1 MGYWAKCLKPVVAKT
16 QPASDP
22 ASHRASIPY
31 SCVIVDFLSGI
42 GTWISQNEA
51 LLSGIAAM
59 IVVAGVVFT
68 PFGAGLRRYLARDA
82 GASSGAEPR
91 PSESTPQPIESDT
104 STAPSDRPSI
114 AVLPLLNM
122 STNEEQ
128 QFLADGMTE
137 DLITG
142 LSANR
147 HLYVVSRNSTFAYKG
162 QSPDIR
168 QVGHD
173 LGVRYV
179 LEGSLRPVGDKLR
192 VTVQLIDV
200 RDGNHLWAEKY
211 DTPISEISA
220 AQDDVVGE
228 IAGTLSIQINA
239 AERRRAAGA
248 SSDDLGTWDLVQR
261 GLSLTAYGSP
271 NLTSVRKG
279 QEFLKS
285 AVELDPD
292 DGFARACYAWMLFS
306 SAINGWSEDPMQ
318 SFVEGEDHLAAALE
332 KGVADPLTQ
341 YFVGCAYIYS
351 GRHERAIRFL
361 EESLNLNPHQPD
373 ARLHLALATAYC
385 GDFEKSYEL
394 FDRAGHG
401 DSGIVSGPYRW
412 YRGIVLGL
420 EERYEEAIAVIEP
433 IVDQIPRYA
442 TARVTLA
449 IAYEAT
455 GRSKE
460 AKDQVARA
468 AKLDP
473 GLCLDGIAL
482 NIRAHPDP
490 DKGEAREA
498 LLRRYWP
505 AQSPQTNS

>member
-1 MGYWAKCLKPVVAKT
+1 M
-16 QPASDP
+16 
-22 ASHRASIPY
+22 
-31 SCVIVDFLSGI
+31 DFLSGI

-341 YFVGCAYIYS
+341 YFVGCA
-351 GRHERAIRFL
+351 
-361 EESLNLNPHQPD
+361 
-373 ARLHLALATAYC
+373 
-385 GDFEKSYEL
+385 
-394 FDRAGHG
+394 
-401 DSGIVSGPYRW
+401 
-412 YRGIVLGL
+412 
-420 EERYEEAIAVIEP
+420 
-433 IVDQIPRYA
+433 
-442 TARVTLA
+442 
-449 IAYEAT
+449 
-455 GRSKE
+455 
-460 AKDQVARA
+460 
-468 AKLDP
+468 
-473 GLCLDGIAL
+473 
-482 NIRAHPDP
+482 
-490 DKGEAREA
+490 
-498 LLRRYWP
+498 
-505 AQSPQTNS
+505 

>member
-1 MGYWAKCLKPVVAKT
+1 
-16 QPASDP
+16 
-22 ASHRASIPY
+22 
-31 SCVIVDFLSGI
+31 VDFLSNI

-68 PFGAGLRRYLARDA
+68 PLGAGLRRILAQETGMTP
-82 GASSGAEPR
+82 GATPQPSEASPP
-91 PSESTPQPIESDT
+91 PSESDPSATPSIPT
-104 STAPSDRPSI
+104 TPSDRPSI

-122 STNEEQ
+122 STNDEQ
-128 QFLADGMTE
+128 QYLAEGMTE

-142 LSANR
+142 LAANR

-168 QVGHD
+168 QVGRE

-179 LEGSLRPVGDKLR
+179 LEGSLRPVGEQLR
-192 VTVQLIDV
+192 TTVQLIDA

-211 DTPISEISA
+211 DTPISEIST

-228 IAGTLSIQINA
+228 IAGALSIQINA
-239 AERRRAAGA
+239 AERRRTANQPTE
-248 SSDDLGTWDLVQR
+248 DLGTWDLVQR
-261 GLSLTAYGSP
+261 GLAFVGYGSP
-271 NLTSVRKG
+271 NLANAQKG
-279 QEFLKS
+279 TEILKS

-292 DGFARACYAWMLFS
+292 DGFAQACYAWLLFS

-318 SFVEGEDHLAAALE
+318 SFVEGEGHLKAALE
-332 KGVADPLTQ
+332 KGFTDPLTQ

-361 EESLNLNPHQPD
+361 EESLSLNPHQPD

-394 FDRAGHG
+394 FDRAGHA
-401 DSGIVSGPYRW
+401 DSGIATGPYRW
-412 YRGIVLGL
+412 YRGIVLCL

-449 IAYEAT
+449 LAYEAT
-455 GRSKE
+455 GRSNE
-460 AKDQVARA
+460 AKAQVTRA
-468 AKLDP
+468 AQLDP

-482 NIRAHPDP
+482 NISAHPDP
-490 DKGEAREA
+490 EKGAEREA

-505 AQSPQTNS
+505 AD